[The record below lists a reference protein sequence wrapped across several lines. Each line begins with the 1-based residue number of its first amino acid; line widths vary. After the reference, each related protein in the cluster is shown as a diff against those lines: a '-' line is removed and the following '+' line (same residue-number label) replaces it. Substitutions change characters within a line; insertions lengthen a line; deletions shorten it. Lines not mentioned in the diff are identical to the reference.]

1 MASYDGD
8 FDDASLDNAELDI
21 QPFQF
26 EPMPRTGRGR
36 EADTTDDDDE
46 EDEVPDYNLERIG
59 NTEW

>member
-26 EPMPRTGRGR
+26 EPMPGTGRRR
-36 EADTTDDDDE
+36 EADTTDDDDH
-46 EDEVPDYNLERIG
+46 DKVPDYNLERIG
-59 NTEW
+59 STEW